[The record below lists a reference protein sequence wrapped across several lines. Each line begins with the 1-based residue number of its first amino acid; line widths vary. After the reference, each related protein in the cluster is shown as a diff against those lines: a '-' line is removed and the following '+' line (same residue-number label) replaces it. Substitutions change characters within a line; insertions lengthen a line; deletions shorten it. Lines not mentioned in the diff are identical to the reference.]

1 MELRKESL
9 GKKPK
14 RASVSKKKSS
24 SARKQKPKTYKSK
37 AQKSRIQKRKQKSI
51 PKKQK
56 RQSIPTISAS
66 SSSNL
71 DTITIRFAVRINND
85 VTQLASENYVANVLQ
100 WYNQHIAFY
109 KTYNRD
115 VRQLDI
121 THEYGNIFRLRCVY
135 ETARG
140 PIASELE
147 GMVIDPDHD
156 GNSPLILNGTE
167 YLVRGRV

>member
-1 MELRKESL
+1 M
-9 GKKPK
+9 
-14 RASVSKKKSS
+14 
-24 SARKQKPKTYKSK
+24 
-37 AQKSRIQKRKQKSI
+37 
-51 PKKQK
+51 
-56 RQSIPTISAS
+56 
-66 SSSNL
+66 
-71 DTITIRFAVRINND
+71 RFSVRINND
-85 VTQLASENYVANVLQ
+85 VTQLATENYVPNVLQ